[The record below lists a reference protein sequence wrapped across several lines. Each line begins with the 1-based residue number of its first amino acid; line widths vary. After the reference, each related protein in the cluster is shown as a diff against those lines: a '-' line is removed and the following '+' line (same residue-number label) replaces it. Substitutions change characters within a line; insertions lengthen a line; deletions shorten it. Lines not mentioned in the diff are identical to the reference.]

1 MMLIIIMRDFGIEVG
16 NRLQELRKNAGYTQ
30 EQLAE
35 KLNISSN
42 ALSNYETGIRLM
54 RIDTAKEVS
63 DALGITVDYLLTGN
77 MTEVDIDYVNHK
89 DFFHVACSLLLK
101 LKKPMTQKMA
111 LKHLEIVLWAED
123 M

>member
-1 MMLIIIMRDFGIEVG
+1 MTMRDFGIEVG

-35 KLNISSN
+35 KVNISSN

-54 RIDTAKEVS
+54 RIDTAQEIA
-63 DALGITVDYLLTGN
+63 DALKISTDYLLTGKLT
-77 MTEVDIDYVNHK
+77 MADFNHNNPE
-89 DFFHVACSLLLK
+89 DFINEACRLLLK
-101 LKKPMTQKMA
+101 LKKPMSQQMA
-111 LKHLEIVLWAED
+111 LKHLEVVLLAEK